1 MKNFEELN
9 FYEILE
15 ISVDASPFKIKRAYK
30 NALEVYD
37 KDSLLTYTLFSDEER
52 VDILKRNEN
61 AYNTLIDKTKRTAYD
76 ASLTEREERERGRAK
91 ISGRELFRCDSAV

>member
-30 NALEVYD
+30 NALEVYG

-52 VDILKRNEN
+52 VDQEDSVRCI
-61 AYNTLIDKTKRTAYD
+61 ID
-76 ASLTEREERERGRAK
+76 RERRAW
-91 ISGRELFRCDSAV
+91 SGQVKWP